1 MRIETTI
8 ETWKLKEVFTTARHR
23 LTEITT
29 IHVKIQ
35 DSGVEGNGEAV
46 GVDIMGENA
55 NSLAAQING
64 LDLHRLSRE
73 NLREMLGPGGAR
85 NALDC
90 AFWDLECKLNGDSIW
105 QLLDMK
111 PRPITTVYTIPI
123 SSADAMAAKAEQAKN
138 YPILKVKL
146 NAEDPVGKMQAIR
159 KVRPDAHLVVD
170 CNQGWDMDLL
180 RDAAP
185 ALRKINVEM
194 IEQPLKAG
202 EDYDLI
208 GYHSPVPL
216 CADESCN
223 TRADISYLQ
232 PRYQM
237 INIKL
242 DKAGGLTEAL
252 AMIKTAK
259 REGLKLMV
267 GNMLGTSLGM
277 APAFVIAQ
285 SCKYADLD
293 GPLLQREDREHPL
306 VYHDA
311 KIEIPSSK
319 LWG

>member
-1 MRIETTI
+1 MRVETTI

-23 LTEITT
+23 LEEIKTVCVR
-29 IHVKIQ
+29 IEHA
-35 DSGVEGNGEAV
+35 GAEGWGEAV
-46 GVDIMGENA
+46 GVDLHGESA
-55 NSLAAQING
+55 ESIAAQINA
-64 LDLHRLSRE
+64 LDHRQMSRD
-73 NLREMLGPGGAR
+73 NLRDMLGPGGAR

-90 AFWDLECKLNGDSIW
+90 ALWDLECKSNGDSIW
-105 QLLDMK
+105 QLLEIK

-123 SSADAMAAKAEQAKN
+123 EHADAMATKAAAAAN
-138 YPILKVKL
+138 FPILKVKL
-146 NAEDPVGKMQAIR
+146 DADDPVGKMQAIR
-159 KVRPDAHLVVD
+159 KARPDAHLIVD
-170 CNQGWDMDLL
+170 CNQGWDLDLL
-180 RDAAP
+180 RHAAP

-202 EDYDLI
+202 KDYDLI

-223 TRADISYLQ
+223 TRADIKYLQ

-252 AMIKTAK
+252 AMIKTAQ

-293 GPLLQREDREHPL
+293 GPLLQREDRDHAL
-306 VYHDA
+306 TFNDA
-311 KIEIPSSK
+311 QIESPSNK

>member
-23 LTEITT
+23 LEEIKTVR
-29 IHVKIQ
+29 VKI
-35 DSGVEGNGEAV
+35 SHEGAEGFGEAV
-46 GVDIMGENA
+46 GVDLAGETA
-55 NSLAAQING
+55 KSIVKEIAAV
-64 LDLHRLSRE
+64 DEHRVNRE

-90 AFWDLECKLNGDSIW
+90 ALWDWECKVNGDSIW
-105 QLLDMK
+105 QLVELK
-111 PRPITTVYTIPI
+111 PRPVTTVYTIPI
-123 SSADAMAAKAEQAKN
+123 ESAEAMAAKSAAAKN
-138 YPILKVKL
+138 YPILKIKL
-146 NAEDPVGKMQAIR
+146 DSNDPIGKMQAIR
-159 KVRPDAHLVVD
+159 AARPDARLIVD
-170 CNQGWDMDLL
+170 CNQGWSLDLL
-180 RDAAP
+180 REAAP
-185 ALRKINVEM
+185 ALHKLRVDM

-223 TRADISYLQ
+223 TRADIKYLQ

-242 DKAGGLTEAL
+242 DKSGGLTEAL
-252 AMIKTAK
+252 AMIRTAN
-259 REGLKLMV
+259 REDLQLMV

-285 SCKYADLD
+285 SCKFSDLD
-293 GPLLQREDREHPL
+293 GPLLQQKDRENPL
-306 VYHDA
+306 IYHND
-311 KIEIPSSK
+311 KIEIPSRK